1 MKYRI
6 FLLLTKYLSSHKE
19 MTERGIKEE
28 NQSLIRFRA
37 VLLPVGRE
45 LILPGE
51 CQNWRERTNEQEAIS
66 ISIS

>member
-1 MKYRI
+1 
-6 FLLLTKYLSSHKE
+6 